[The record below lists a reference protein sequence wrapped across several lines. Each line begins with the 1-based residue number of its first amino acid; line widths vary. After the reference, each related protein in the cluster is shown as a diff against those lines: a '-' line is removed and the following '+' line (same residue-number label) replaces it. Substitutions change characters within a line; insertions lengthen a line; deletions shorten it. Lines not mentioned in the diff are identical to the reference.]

1 MQPPID
7 AVGNVLKMLSP
18 TSLEELTFVYCPNV
32 CDNIWGCLGPNV
44 RTLRTKHSLNIL
56 FK

>member
-7 AVGNVLKMLSP
+7 AVGNVLKMSSP

-44 RTLRTKHSLNIL
+44 RKFSQHL